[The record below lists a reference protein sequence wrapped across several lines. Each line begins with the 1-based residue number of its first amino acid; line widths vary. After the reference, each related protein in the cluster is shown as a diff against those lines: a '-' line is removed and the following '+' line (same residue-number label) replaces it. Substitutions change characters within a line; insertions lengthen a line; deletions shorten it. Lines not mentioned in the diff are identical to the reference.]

1 MSYTCGGNRLSGEK
15 QQMNI
20 TMERTGRL
28 SSETRRCPRCRDA
41 AMRATRMG
49 LGGGWSKTGVRFV
62 FSCAGCGHETVLE
75 NRRTRRLTAIAGG
88 VLVIASVGLVL
99 AIGAV
104 VAILFGLLGIGA
116 IIVSL
121 APERRYPV
129 TGHLPEDQ
137 IGSVEIED
145 FLYLSDDEK
154 ARGGK
159 WQTRGQ
165 AAIYAVLALTAAWL
179 AWSFISDGW

>member
-1 MSYTCGGNRLSGEK
+1 MR
-15 QQMNI
+15 
-20 TMERTGRL
+20 
-28 SSETRRCPRCRDA
+28 
-41 AMRATRMG
+41 AMRVG
-49 LGGGWSKTGVRFV
+49 LGGGWSKTGLRFV
-62 FSCAGCGHETVLE
+62 FSCPGCGHETVLE
-75 NRRTRRLTAIAGG
+75 NRRTRRSIAIAGV

-99 AIGAV
+99 GTGAV

-116 IIVSL
+116 MVVSL

-137 IGSVEIED
+137 VGNVEVEE

-154 ARGGK
+154 ARGEK

-165 AAIYAVLALTAAWL
+165 VAIYAILALTAAWL
-179 AWSFISDGW
+179 AYSFFSDGW